1 MKVLIAGGGGY
12 IGSHIAWYLVKAGHK
27 PVVMDNWSSGRPERV
42 DGIDLSTAEA
52 QERPKA
58 RAAFEHF
65 AFDAAVFAVAPPLEA
80 RPQRLR
86 ASKMIPA
93 CVGGAV
99 VLGELCARFGVANVV
114 VLSSGA
120 VYGATGLDGVPE
132 DAPERPE
139 CLRGDVDLCMERI
152 FGGYAAEGAFGLH
165 VLRLFNV
172 AGASPDGGNG
182 EAHDPERHLVPVAI
196 RALLKGVRLPVWG
209 AHLATPD
216 GSAVRDFVHVLDVA
230 EAVRLCLEGPP
241 RRGHACYNVA
251 AGRGTSVREVIAAA
265 ERVAGKSAAVVPGTP
280 DVPVVGVRVGRIE
293 KIQKALGWEPRH
305 SAIEEILATQWDFAR
320 HVARDAPE
328 DGPLSTEETS
338 ANLFG
343 EVAFKLGFVRRED
356 VALALRK
363 QQEDVAAGRP
373 HRLLGIVMLQENMIT
388 SAQLIEILRCYE
400 QKPGGAQKA

>member
-58 RAAFEHF
+58 KAAFEHF
-65 AFDAAVFAVAPPLEA
+65 SFDAAVIAVAPPLEA

-86 ASKMIPA
+86 ASKLIPA

-99 VLGELCARFGVANVV
+99 VLGELCARFGVASVV

-120 VYGATGLDGVPE
+120 VYGETGLDGAPE

-139 CLRGDVDLCMERI
+139 CLRGDVDVCVERI

-165 VLRLFNV
+165 VLRCFNV
-172 AGASPDGGNG
+172 AGASLDGSNG
-182 EAHDPERHLVPVAI
+182 EVHNPERHLVPVVV
-196 RALLKGVRLPVWG
+196 RALARGARLPVWG
-209 AHLATPD
+209 ANLATPD

-241 RRGHACYNVA
+241 RRGHACYNVS
-251 AGRGTSVREVIAAA
+251 AGRGTSVKEVIAAA
-265 ERVAGKSAAVVPGTP
+265 ERVTGKSAAVVPGVP

-293 KIQKALGWEPRH
+293 KIRKSLGWEPLH
-305 SAIEEILATQWDFAR
+305 SSIEEIVGTQWNFVRRTAQEAPEEGQLATA
-320 HVARDAPE
+320 
-328 DGPLSTEETS
+328 ETS
-338 ANLFG
+338 SNLFG
-343 EVAFKLGFVRRED
+343 EVAFKLGFVQRQD
-356 VALALRK
+356 VERALRM
-363 QQEDVAAGRP
+363 QQQDVAAGRP

-400 QKPGGAQKA
+400 RTPEGEQKA